1 MVAVYIRGKDRP
13 RILIYVDTI
22 NGMVEHVLP
31 DGVSFEVEYID
42 VSPAILDI
50 FPSLVCLPDI
60 FETTA
65 MKYGINEMVCDMNI
79 TESHD
84 TRWNSLRL

>member
-1 MVAVYIRGKDRP
+1 
-13 RILIYVDTI
+13 
-22 NGMVEHVLP
+22 MVEHVLP

-65 MKYGINEMVCDMNI
+65 MKYGIY
-79 TESHD
+79 
-84 TRWNSLRL
+84 